1 MGQLEESD
9 SVPASLVTDVVA
21 SGGRSNYL
29 QLLDRWLITTSGDN
43 SLSNTIKTQVR
54 NSVIIVMD
62 QKKLYDKSI
71 CDYVTTAL
79 NNNYQKP
86 SFFYSGVLLLTFV

>member
-1 MGQLEESD
+1 MS
-9 SVPASLVTDVVA
+9 PVA
-21 SGGRSNYL
+21 QAVSSGGRANYL
-29 QLLDRWLITTSGDN
+29 QALDGWLITSSGDN
-43 SLSNTIKTQVR
+43 SWSNLIKTQVR

-79 NNNYQKP
+79 NDNYQKP
-86 SFFYSGVLLLTFV
+86 SFFYS